1 MRTEKQRSDRKMS
14 RLAGSG
20 RRGGFTLVELVVVI
34 VILLILTGGIVI
46 GVMKWINW
54 SNFKRQNEYAQTI
67 FVAAQNQLTEYSA
80 NGQLPSLQ
88 AALSDGGD
96 AYRNTLDVTALKDS
110 DGNSYQMSEVWP
122 ESSKDTTRPNASR
135 YQGTICSLIGTS
147 EDYQAYLEGT
157 AGEDA
162 TLLYDLLSSYLYD
175 VSILNATVCLE
186 FTPED
191 GQVFAVLYSDI
202 STGFEYNS
210 GNTGTKGKVDISNR
224 ETEYRK
230 DRMVGYYGVDTLSR
244 ATSTRTE
251 KPSISEV
258 KLNNGDTL
266 NLSFKLNKVKAATQE
281 LTYEVIVYAKGSKTP
296 LLVLTVDGTHLKNE
310 LFKSEVSC
318 GVTRYNYDENMKNP
332 RAQKLGNYDIPAWV
346 EQDGTIR
353 LILDAADLGATSSL
367 YYDAYTALMDDSED
381 ISREEGLSLD
391 LRMLRSTYSFR
402 RFGVRTED
410 IYCTVQGSGTYYKTT
425 AKKQSN
431 VENTYFGSAHI
442 STAGGQS
449 AAVYAVENGRHLYNV
464 RYMEDYTDDQRSQK
478 GYEGLKTSDQITYQ
492 LTANVDWK
500 AFSESGSLY
509 ETNEYYE
516 THPAADNN
524 FPSIRQLRSCAVFE
538 GNAKER
544 VISGLSVTESANKK
558 AGLYGEKSTGAT
570 GVFLENKGTLREFS
584 LDCIQVA
591 GTEKTGAFCG
601 VNSGKLEGLQTLS
614 SKPDESPS
622 IVTGTLDVGG
632 ITGAQSGE
640 EEGDEV
646 VYESLVNRAS
656 VIGNTYVGGIIGRME
671 TLEDK
676 EFQIKACKNYGRVEA
691 VRGSSDA
698 PDSGRYIG
706 GIAGYCKNTSGETSR
721 VEIRDCVSS
730 PQYTDAELKAWLAE
744 PEGLEP
750 KLNGVYVGGI
760 VGYNDGASVAVCR
773 TENEEGKSGY
783 VFGYQYVGG
792 IAGFSEGTEEG
803 IDGTLS
809 GGKSGVNEAHVIGNS
824 YVGGIVG
831 CSAAVGGTDQNGI
844 VIPDQRADY
853 TLQVNRWI
861 NKGMVAATGSYAGGI
876 TGYNTG
882 RIFGCS
888 SDVDRSGIMA
898 ELADL
903 AAGGNYAGGIAGYNN
918 GSLGNTPRNSSGIR
932 ESGSKGI
939 LSAVCYVNGG
949 SYAGGIVGYNDV
961 NAVVED
967 YEVAG
972 GYIRSSGSYVGGYA
986 GFNAS
991 LAFFMDEDT
1000 RERSLHSN
1008 PNEVK
1013 GRYCVGGTIGGNVIA
1028 VGGTDISADFKTDN
1042 FLGKLSA
1049 DAFAGGFIGYNCI
1062 VSGGTGREAIHAAAD
1077 ANIQAFA
1084 AAGLEEAAGLLADHR
1099 LAGGD
1104 GCLVIHGR
1112 ESSSGT
1118 HTKLGE
1124 ITARIYAGGVV
1135 GYNDENTALHIQ
1147 DVTNLTPVTA
1157 TNSIVNEKEQ
1167 PGRLTYTGESF
1178 RYSYAGGMIGKVG
1191 RKVTL
1196 ENCRNQD
1203 VGDVV
1208 SSGTYE
1214 GGLCEVNE
1222 GTIFNCAVSSIG
1234 SGNSDYVGG
1243 ISGVNKADGVIKQ
1256 SSFEKVTVTGRN
1268 YVGGITAENFGSIQ
1282 NISMKNSIVHAQ
1294 GTVGNAGGIAGY
1306 NYSGAHL
1313 TLSEDIQGIIA
1324 GSGQNIGG
1332 VAGTTEENL
1341 GLSENVNQVTFNG
1354 TVTGTGNV
1362 GGIAGN
1368 SQAQEVAGFCNK
1380 AIIYAEDGDAG
1391 GIIGIDSSQNG
1402 EILNCENHGSV
1413 SAARSGNAGG
1423 IIGVNQG
1430 TVSRCTDYGSVSA
1443 ANGISGGIAG
1453 VNGGNVR
1460 ECAVQAEK
1468 ETLSFMGRDF
1478 AGGISGVNNGI
1489 IQDST
1494 AVGIQITNPSG
1505 SVGGALGGIAGIN
1518 TGTLSGCQAGGPG
1531 KELSLVSN
1539 GTDVSLGGMAGS
1551 NSGSISGTAAEYSR
1565 VYATLAFV
1573 QTNMSYYGNLGGI
1586 AGKNEGSISY
1596 CEFNGSVEGTANNP
1610 QNAPEYNP
1618 NTDFETNG
1626 SVIYGYGGIV
1636 GINGDSEAPSMA
1648 AVTDCLVNAARI
1660 TGMGDP
1666 NNVANIGGAAGVNGQ
1681 GASLRGITFGTGEK
1695 TYSPFK
1701 KNSSKLDEIKK
1712 ASACVYIG
1720 TENNTAAY
1728 AHTGGIAG
1736 LNSGTIEDIGYDHA
1750 GNTWSAGWDET
1761 SLIIENYRG
1770 HVGGIAGY
1778 NRKTGRISCA
1788 VTGRG
1793 WVVFAPQN
1801 AQDNGCG
1808 GIIGYSASENDTS
1821 YCINRATVE
1830 KTVSSSNGVGGIVG
1844 RLECATG
1851 SAWQISNCQNYG
1863 KIRGTARVGGMVGIW
1878 KYYGGTISDCQNY
1891 GEIYTDDTAGSAGIT
1906 GMLYD
1911 IRSTPARMVRCE
1923 NHGLIR
1929 GKHVGGIV
1937 GGSYGGSSVYL
1948 QIEDC
1953 VNTGLIQA
1961 GGQSAGIAG
1970 EISKFS
1976 AGSYIRSCRN
1986 YGYGMNGESISGITV
2001 NSENNL
2007 TVSKCFGIADT
2018 DYPISGK
2025 AGDESNY
2032 YLSDDASGST
2042 VVYYDKDGKE
2052 TDLEPDG
2059 FYVRKIEAAG
2069 IQKPEYLK
2077 KIVWDT
2083 KGLNDGDRAYFSNS
2097 QSGTVSMSYI
2107 FTFNTAIDL
2116 SGMDLYWNRG
2126 TDYRVTDYT
2135 VYYSPYTEGGSW
2147 TAASSMSNASTGNFA
2162 ADSQEVISLEK
2173 TVKARRIRIEVTK
2186 SIRRGGAGTNA
2197 CLIRAHF
2204 RGQVLGIDYDGN
2216 LGYLSADGGSLSY
2229 GKYDGAGSS
2238 LTGSN
2243 SGTVCTYRGM
2253 AYESCKY
2260 SASSGKDKG
2269 RGMAARVERM
2279 GSGGGYRLA
2288 AGSESDQITIGLP
2301 GFSINPRTAFA
2312 SGDITSGKLAALGDG
2327 EDNIRYQVFMAD
2339 DPYFNVDAHESV
2351 TSLGTPAGIVMK
2363 DAGGAVY
2370 QAEWGSVAGAG
2381 FYEYQAAY
2389 YGADGT
2395 KLAEKQDRVYT
2406 TQAQLPV
2413 TAIGGQAVK
2422 QIIFQVRAGVS
2433 TLDEGGRLTE
2443 VWSPYSAPADQ
2454 AVLDVLPT
2462 PQYHLELVR
2471 DNDTL
2476 KYQAFLDNQE
2486 EYRTFLASCG
2496 AADTEAVLESIMISI
2511 KAGNKD
2517 MSFNAKSGKSAAYFD
2532 GSESNCLF
2540 SAEAVHSGGSY
2551 TGSVRQLRESMAPV
2565 SSSYKSADV
2574 NFAQVSLKPDAGNG
2588 IGFRGITSDTLSY
2601 QLKIKFTKYVLYM
2614 RSELTALDKELGV
2627 RVMLSSSS
2635 LRTSDTTTDTVAT
2648 SLSSLPAQLLDDS
2661 VYADLMV
2668 RSYPA
2673 MMSNN
2678 IVYTGHAV
2686 DISGLKSEAGA
2697 KGLSGEE
2704 LKELYVSA
2712 DGTLTREPTAER
2724 LIHNGTLADGYVIE
2738 LASDGSYT
2746 IYYNALLEYNGYKN
2760 YDYSESGQSKQT
2772 QVIYYRLAEEKKLVK
2787 APQIHI
2793 NDHAGNGTDGDP
2805 NEDLLKITWDL
2816 EKQGYEN
2823 EDGSYNYQ
2831 KGAVYDY
2838 LLTGYTADGT
2848 AVQAG
2853 SGTYVTGTD
2862 GDNELSYD
2870 ISAWN
2875 YKRVTISISRR
2886 GEAGQNDMTLVFP
2899 AGSVKVCEL
2908 KLRFS
2913 QIAKPVVS
2921 LHRNEAGI
2929 VEKNSLIYDITWDGI
2944 PEGERSELSAYQVLV
2959 NRSDADT
2966 VAEAEYADQAS
2977 FEAALQKLRT
2987 LYGSKPGVELEE
2999 TPDQAVYRW
3008 QEEADGNS
3016 VLKTMTIR
3024 WEASAEAGN
3033 WKLVR
3038 NLEEIWEFP
3047 ASGEAGDVMTRMLDL
3062 NDYARGEMIDI
3073 SVRAIAAD
3081 QAAVYRDGPE
3091 GVVRTMTLPSRLDV
3105 PDVEELT
3112 GSPSYYLHDETT
3124 AGQEETYV
3132 TQESLAADGIL
3143 LQYTPSGESGVL
3155 QGKYELAAAVFEN
3168 REEPS
3173 SEKVSCG
3180 GDGDGTLQGCW
3191 DDGALVTLVSKA
3203 DSAAMS
3209 GNFLSAEYSLRG
3221 ISADYA
3227 GKWLKIAMR
3236 SVSDSNVSSL
3246 WSDEDETE
3254 EGTVN
3259 YRWIQ
3264 IPRVQTET
3272 PEFAEETKTLYYR
3285 DGQWNGD
3292 YFQTGAGTDDLPVI
3306 QTALRFAEQL
3316 YADNYRIRL
3325 VRSAVIA
3332 EGLNLPEQYTVS
3344 DADWIYLEKTGSGSY
3359 RVYYDS
3365 SYEGFH
3371 PEEWQNASV
3380 PACSMDDLAVFLGD
3394 IGPGA
3399 SSYVVLPYTG
3409 TADESAADDT
3419 AKVNTVSVLQWE
3431 DGGFRLVL
3439 PDAESVSESGYYDPV
3454 FLFTASVSVRSEVTD
3469 ENLLRYEYSEIENW
3483 YRSRNSSGTIE
3494 TGTTRQEEYAGAP
3507 AVSLW
3512 LETSGQVQTAYE
3524 VKALSNH
3531 WLVWEVAV
3539 TDGAG
3544 GIYTRRR
3551 LGAAGT
3557 GTSDITSVL
3566 SLSDEEYAL
3575 WQGHVLEVRA
3585 ASIEIGNGG
3594 ISQWTDWISLGT
3606 LPELVLRAP
3615 VVNST
3620 QTNEAVGVLQ
3630 AAGGGEQALPG
3641 LSGRRYS
3648 WTADPK
3654 ASGYHLWF
3662 GSQEASVARIPG
3674 VYELGILTA
3683 ENIAGGEISLLTVSV
3698 TLTVTQTAE
3707 GLKYELTMPAEE
3719 ISVGESENVKIFRF
3733 TDGVKVQTLPENG
3746 LYHGDIYDSVAG

>member
-1 MRTEKQRSDRKMS
+1 MS

-67 FVAAQNQLTEYSA
+67 FVAAQNQLTEYSV

-367 YYDAYTALMDDSED
+367 YYDVYTALMDDSED

-888 SDVDRSGIMA
+888 SDVDRSGILA

-1294 GTVGNAGGIAGY
+1294 GTGGNAGGIAGY

-1518 TGTLSGCQAGGPG
+1518 TGT
-1531 KELSLVSN
+1531 
-1539 GTDVSLGGMAGS
+1539 
-1551 NSGSISGTAAEYSR
+1551 
-1565 VYATLAFV
+1565 
-1573 QTNMSYYGNLGGI
+1573 
-1586 AGKNEGSISY
+1586 
-1596 CEFNGSVEGTANNP
+1596 
-1610 QNAPEYNP
+1610 
-1618 NTDFETNG
+1618 
-1626 SVIYGYGGIV
+1626 
-1636 GINGDSEAPSMA
+1636 
-1648 AVTDCLVNAARI
+1648 
-1660 TGMGDP
+1660 
-1666 NNVANIGGAAGVNGQ
+1666 
-1681 GASLRGITFGTGEK
+1681 
-1695 TYSPFK
+1695 
-1701 KNSSKLDEIKK
+1701 
-1712 ASACVYIG
+1712 
-1720 TENNTAAY
+1720 
-1728 AHTGGIAG
+1728 
-1736 LNSGTIEDIGYDHA
+1736 
-1750 GNTWSAGWDET
+1750 
-1761 SLIIENYRG
+1761 
-1770 HVGGIAGY
+1770 
-1778 NRKTGRISCA
+1778 
-1788 VTGRG
+1788 
-1793 WVVFAPQN
+1793 
-1801 AQDNGCG
+1801 
-1808 GIIGYSASENDTS
+1808 
-1821 YCINRATVE
+1821 
-1830 KTVSSSNGVGGIVG
+1830 
-1844 RLECATG
+1844 
-1851 SAWQISNCQNYG
+1851 
-1863 KIRGTARVGGMVGIW
+1863 
-1878 KYYGGTISDCQNY
+1878 
-1891 GEIYTDDTAGSAGIT
+1891 
-1906 GMLYD
+1906 
-1911 IRSTPARMVRCE
+1911 
-1923 NHGLIR
+1923 
-1929 GKHVGGIV
+1929 
-1937 GGSYGGSSVYL
+1937 
-1948 QIEDC
+1948 
-1953 VNTGLIQA
+1953 
-1961 GGQSAGIAG
+1961 
-1970 EISKFS
+1970 
-1976 AGSYIRSCRN
+1976 
-1986 YGYGMNGESISGITV
+1986 
-2001 NSENNL
+2001 
-2007 TVSKCFGIADT
+2007 
-2018 DYPISGK
+2018 
-2025 AGDESNY
+2025 
-2032 YLSDDASGST
+2032 LSDDASGST

-2279 GSGGGYRLA
+2279 GSGGGYRLVS
-2288 AGSESDQITIGLP
+2288 GSESDQITIGLP

-2793 NDHAGNGTDGDP
+2793 NDHAGNGIDGDP

-2966 VAEAEYADQAS
+2966 VAEVEYADQAS

-3081 QAAVYRDGPE
+3081 QAAVYRDGSE

-3143 LQYTPSGESGVL
+3143 LQYTPFGESGVL

-3439 PDAESVSESGYYDPV
+3439 PDAESVSESGYYDPA

-3483 YRSRNSSGTIE
+3483 YRSKNSSGTIE

-3524 VKALSNH
+3524 VKAVSNH

-3683 ENIAGGEISLLTVSV
+3683 ENIDGGEISLLTVSV

-3746 LYHGDIYDSVAG
+3746 LYHGDIYDSDAG

>member
-67 FVAAQNQLTEYSA
+67 FVAAQNQLTEYSV

-367 YYDAYTALMDDSED
+367 YYDVYTALMDDSED

-888 SDVDRSGIMA
+888 SDVDRSGILA

-1294 GTVGNAGGIAGY
+1294 GTGGNAGGIAGY

-1518 TGTLSGCQAGGPG
+1518 TGT
-1531 KELSLVSN
+1531 
-1539 GTDVSLGGMAGS
+1539 
-1551 NSGSISGTAAEYSR
+1551 
-1565 VYATLAFV
+1565 
-1573 QTNMSYYGNLGGI
+1573 
-1586 AGKNEGSISY
+1586 
-1596 CEFNGSVEGTANNP
+1596 
-1610 QNAPEYNP
+1610 
-1618 NTDFETNG
+1618 
-1626 SVIYGYGGIV
+1626 
-1636 GINGDSEAPSMA
+1636 
-1648 AVTDCLVNAARI
+1648 
-1660 TGMGDP
+1660 
-1666 NNVANIGGAAGVNGQ
+1666 
-1681 GASLRGITFGTGEK
+1681 
-1695 TYSPFK
+1695 
-1701 KNSSKLDEIKK
+1701 
-1712 ASACVYIG
+1712 
-1720 TENNTAAY
+1720 
-1728 AHTGGIAG
+1728 
-1736 LNSGTIEDIGYDHA
+1736 
-1750 GNTWSAGWDET
+1750 
-1761 SLIIENYRG
+1761 
-1770 HVGGIAGY
+1770 
-1778 NRKTGRISCA
+1778 
-1788 VTGRG
+1788 
-1793 WVVFAPQN
+1793 
-1801 AQDNGCG
+1801 
-1808 GIIGYSASENDTS
+1808 
-1821 YCINRATVE
+1821 
-1830 KTVSSSNGVGGIVG
+1830 
-1844 RLECATG
+1844 
-1851 SAWQISNCQNYG
+1851 
-1863 KIRGTARVGGMVGIW
+1863 
-1878 KYYGGTISDCQNY
+1878 
-1891 GEIYTDDTAGSAGIT
+1891 
-1906 GMLYD
+1906 
-1911 IRSTPARMVRCE
+1911 
-1923 NHGLIR
+1923 
-1929 GKHVGGIV
+1929 
-1937 GGSYGGSSVYL
+1937 
-1948 QIEDC
+1948 
-1953 VNTGLIQA
+1953 
-1961 GGQSAGIAG
+1961 
-1970 EISKFS
+1970 
-1976 AGSYIRSCRN
+1976 
-1986 YGYGMNGESISGITV
+1986 
-2001 NSENNL
+2001 
-2007 TVSKCFGIADT
+2007 
-2018 DYPISGK
+2018 
-2025 AGDESNY
+2025 
-2032 YLSDDASGST
+2032 LSDDASGST

-2279 GSGGGYRLA
+2279 GSGGGYRLVS
-2288 AGSESDQITIGLP
+2288 GSESDQITIGLP

-2793 NDHAGNGTDGDP
+2793 NDHAGNGIDGDP

-2966 VAEAEYADQAS
+2966 VAEVEYADQAS

-3081 QAAVYRDGPE
+3081 QAAVYRDGSE

-3143 LQYTPSGESGVL
+3143 LQYTPFGESGVL

-3439 PDAESVSESGYYDPV
+3439 PDAESVSESGYYDPA

-3483 YRSRNSSGTIE
+3483 YRSKNSSGTIE

-3524 VKALSNH
+3524 VKAVSNH

-3683 ENIAGGEISLLTVSV
+3683 ENIDGGEISLLTVSV

-3746 LYHGDIYDSVAG
+3746 LYHGDIYDSDAG